1 MSAKKFEKLIAL
13 VINEDQAKA
22 EALFHDIIVEKSR
35 EIYESIMAEDQVGG
49 FMDEIEAE
57 ETGEMMEADE
67 EEFETGEEID
77 GDFDV
82 EGGDDMDDEDMD
94 FGDDED
100 FSDEED
106 FGDEEGGDEGLED
119 RVVDLEDKLDQLM
132 ADFEAEMGGDMGDD
146 EDMGGEEEFGAEE
159 EFDDEDGEEEFG
171 AEEDEVMESV
181 QLKKV
186 KGLYDSKIGGD
197 NGEQTKSTVAFN
209 SGKKGMEGTPVNYDA
224 GGDEQQASGP
234 KKAASYV
241 TKGQKEVPGAKQFK
255 NVVGKSNF
263 APQGEKA
270 TKPAA
275 PKKASN
281 TRSVVPESKRTTKK
295 RI

>member
-57 ETGEMMEADE
+57 ETGDMMEADE

-82 EGGDDMDDEDMD
+82 EGGDDMDDEDME
-94 FGDDED
+94 FDDEED

-132 ADFEAEMGGDMGDD
+132 ADFEAEMGDSMDDDMDDMDD
-146 EDMGGEEEFGAEE
+146 EEE
-159 EFDDEDGEEEFG
+159 EFD

-181 QLKKV
+181 EMKKV
-186 KGLYDSKIGGD
+186 SVTHGD
-197 NGEQTKSTVAFN
+197 NGVQTKSAGLQNPKRVQ
-209 SGKKGMEGTPVNYDA
+209 A
-224 GGDEQQASGP
+224 GGAPVKFAGDSEAVPTSA
-234 KKAASYV
+234 KAPSNAYS
-241 TKGQKEVPGAKQFK
+241 KGQKEDNAGNINKVGGNAGKTAFK
-255 NVVGKSNF
+255 TK
-263 APQGEKA
+263 AP
-270 TKPAA
+270 A
-275 PKKASN
+275 PKTETVKAKSP
-281 TRSVVPESKRTTKK
+281 VAESKKSTKR

>member
-82 EGGDDMDDEDMD
+82 EGGDDMDDEDME
-94 FGDDED
+94 FDDEED

-106 FGDEEGGDEGLED
+106 HHADFGGEEELED

-146 EDMGGEEEFGAEE
+146 EDMEFDAEE
-159 EFDDEDGEEEFG
+159 EFDDEDGEEEFD
-171 AEEDEVMESV
+171 AEEDEEVMESV

-186 KGLYDSKIGGD
+186 KGLYNSKIGGD

-224 GGDEQQASGP
+224 GGDEQQATGP

-270 TKPAA
+270 AKPAA

>member
-94 FGDDED
+94 FGDEED

-132 ADFEAEMGGDMGDD
+132 ADFEAEMGGSDMGDD
-146 EDMGGEEEFGAEE
+146 EDMDDMDDE
-159 EFDDEDGEEEFG
+159 EFD

-181 QLKKV
+181 EMKKV
-186 KGLYDSKIGGD
+186 SVTHGD
-197 NGEQTKSTVAFN
+197 NGVQTKSAGLQNPKRIQTGGAPVKFAGESETVPA
-209 SGKKGMEGTPVNYDA
+209 KA
-224 GGDEQQASGP
+224 QAPSN
-234 KKAASYV
+234 AYS
-241 TKGQKEVPGAKQFK
+241 KGQKEDSAGNINTVGANAGKTAFK
-255 NVVGKSNF
+255 TK
-263 APQGEKA
+263 AP
-270 TKPAA
+270 A
-275 PKKASN
+275 PKTETTKA
-281 TRSVVPESKRTTKK
+281 RSPVPESKKSTKS

>member
-49 FMDEIEAE
+49 FMDEVTDENDEIGME
-57 ETGEMMEADE
+57 GMMEEDDMENMDA
-67 EEFETGEEID
+67 EEID

-82 EGGDDMDDEDMD
+82 EGGDDMDDEDMEFD
-94 FGDDED
+94 
-100 FSDEED
+100 DEED
-106 FGDEEGGDEGLED
+106 MDMDDEEFGDEGEEELED

-132 ADFEAEMGGDMGDD
+132 ADFEAEMGGDMDD
-146 EDMGGEEEFGAEE
+146 EEMDDM
-159 EFDDEDGEEEFG
+159 DDEEMGDMDDEEMDDE
-171 AEEDEVMESV
+171 EVMESV

-186 KGLYDSKIGGD
+186 PGLYNSKIGGD
-197 NGEQTKSTVAFN
+197 NGEVRKSPVAAN

-234 KKAASYV
+234 KKAGSYV

-255 NVVGKSNF
+255 NVVGKNNF

-270 TKPAA
+270 AKPAA
-275 PKKASN
+275 PKAASN
-281 TRSVVPESKRTTKK
+281 SRSVVPESKRTTKK